1 MSLRPSKTTESKS
14 KTARHVIIKMRGGRV
29 SVTMVT
35 GIQRMSEQEEDV
47 DPSPVCVTKANTLCQ
62 MKTSVNTC

>member
-1 MSLRPSKTTESKS
+1 
-14 KTARHVIIKMRGGRV
+14 MRGGRV
-29 SVTMVT
+29 SVTMVA

-47 DPSPVCVTKANTLCQ
+47 DPSPVCVTKPNTLCQ